1 MRRISTVFA
10 AFLVVAMA
18 ATAPAVVI
26 NEFLYTSEGGNA
38 YIELYNRTI
47 WNGHPSLYKEV
58 DIAGWKVQF
67 VEADQP
73 PRDLFTIDDST
84 SKVLYPG
91 DFYLIATQDVFVAMP
106 DLETSFTV
114 YGGSD
119 AVVRG
124 LALIDTSL
132 GVDVTT
138 DTLLY
143 SSNPATAS
151 FGTTETLYDDANK
164 ALASRVIDTTAVPLG
179 GSGGATTINTDSLMG
194 SGLRRRFQVGSEAEG
209 DGADSNDSALDFI
222 GFAPGGG
229 SPRAYQTP
237 VTLSIFEAK

>member
-10 AFLVVAMA
+10 AFLLVAMA

-47 WNGHPSLYKEV
+47 WNGPPSLFKEV

-84 SKVLYPG
+84 SLVLFPG
-91 DFYLIATQDVFVAMP
+91 EFYLIATQDVFVAMP
-106 DLETSFTV
+106 DLETSFV
-114 YGGSD
+114 VQGGSD
-119 AVVRG
+119 TVVRG
-124 LALIDTSL
+124 LALIDTTL
-132 GVDVTT
+132 GVGVTT

-151 FGTTETLYDDANK
+151 FGTTDTLYDDANK
-164 ALASRVIDTTAVPLG
+164 ALASRIINTSAVELG
-179 GSGGATTINTDSLMG
+179 GSGGATINTDTLMG
-194 SGLRRRFQVGSEAEG
+194 SGLRRRQQVGSDAEG

-222 GFAPGGG
+222 GFAPGAG
-229 SPRAYQTP
+229 SPRSYMTP